1 MKSSHPS
8 VYFNN
13 IPVSSTSVHK
23 HLVMLLDDKLS
34 YEHHLKSVL
43 NKVKKAIGLLCKFQ
57 QILPRQSLITIYK
70 SFIRPHLD
78 YGDIVY
84 DRAFNESFHK
94 YLESIQYNAAIAI
107 TGAIRGTSSEKLF
120 QELGLE
126 SLKSRRWLRKLCLFY
141 KIFHK
146 KSPSYLFQL
155 IPPNNK
161 VYATRSFQS
170 NKISSFKTRHNF
182 FKDSF
187 FPAVISEWNS
197 LDINIRNS
205 SSINVFKKE
214 LLKFIRP
221 EPNST
226 YNINDIKGLK
236 LLTRLRLGLSH
247 LGDHKFRHNF
257 QDCVS
262 PMCYCGQD
270 IETTTHFLLHCP
282 NHHCARKTLFDK
294 INQVSGTI
302 LRQSDSTITKILL
315 FGDNKL
321 DFETNKILLMSTIEF
336 ISLTERFS
344 CPLFE

>member
-1 MKSSHPS
+1 M
-8 VYFNN
+8 
-13 IPVSSTSVHK
+13 
-23 HLVMLLDDKLS
+23 
-34 YEHHLKSVL
+34 
-43 NKVKKAIGLLCKFQ
+43 
-57 QILPRQSLITIYK
+57 
-70 SFIRPHLD
+70 
-78 YGDIVY
+78 
-84 DRAFNESFHK
+84 
-94 YLESIQYNAAIAI
+94 
-107 TGAIRGTSSEKLF
+107 
-120 QELGLE
+120 
-126 SLKSRRWLRKLCLFY
+126 
-141 KIFHK
+141 
-146 KSPSYLFQL
+146 
-155 IPPNNK
+155 
-161 VYATRSFQS
+161 
-170 NKISSFKTRHNF
+170 TRHHF
-182 FKDSF
+182 SKDSF
-187 FPAVISEWNS
+187 FPTVISEWNS
-197 LDINIRNS
+197 FDINIWNS
-205 SSINVFKKE
+205 SSINAFKKE

-221 EPNST
+221 EPSST
-226 YNINDIKGLK
+226 YNINDTKRLK